1 MAKAEKTGGS
11 KVGRTIGNL
20 LTAFGIVCILAAL
33 TLTGYN
39 WNQSRAAGEESAHA
53 LDIMSVQLPG
63 YEKEGVTGDVLD
75 TEMPVVQIDGRSYV
89 GRIDI
94 PRLDISLPVLA
105 EWSEE
110 GADIAPCRYKGS
122 VYNDTLIIAGHNFAS
137 HFGNLYQLADGDN
150 VTFVD
155 VNGAA
160 YHYIVLTAETID
172 GYDLRGMEEGEWD
185 LTLFTCNF
193 SGVERTTVR
202 CARVHQSSVNS
213 SGGGVSN
220 VASSAATSSAA

>member
-1 MAKAEKTGGS
+1 MANTGKTGGS
-11 KVGRTIGNL
+11 KVGRTVGNL

-39 WNQSRAAGEESAHA
+39 WNQSRSAGVEAAHA
-53 LDIMSVQLPG
+53 LDTMYLQLPE
-63 YEKEGVTGDVLD
+63 YETEGVTGEALD
-75 TEMPVVQIDGRSYV
+75 AEMPTVQIDGRSYV
-89 GRIDI
+89 GRVDI
-94 PRLDISLPVLA
+94 PRLGISLPVLA
-105 EWSEE
+105 EWTEE

-122 VYNDTLIIAGHNFAS
+122 VYNGTMIIAGHNFSS

-155 VNGAA
+155 VNGVA

-202 CARVHQSSVNS
+202 CKRVQ
-213 SGGGVSN
+213 GGQV
-220 VASSAATSSAA
+220 VPDAASSAAASSAPKAA

>member
-1 MAKAEKTGGS
+1 MKAEKTGGS

-53 LDIMSVQLPG
+53 LETMFVQLPEA
-63 YEKEGVTGDVLD
+63 EKDGVVGNALD
-75 TEMPVVQIDGRSYV
+75 AEMPTVQIDGRSYV
-89 GRIDI
+89 GRVDI
-94 PRLDISLPVLA
+94 PRLGISLPVLA
-105 EWSEE
+105 EWTEE

-122 VYNDTLIIAGHNFAS
+122 VYNGTLIIAGHNFSS
-137 HFGNLYQLADGDN
+137 HFGNLGQLADGDN

-155 VNGAA
+155 VTGAA

-193 SGVERTTVR
+193 SGIERTTVR
-202 CARVHQSSVNS
+202 CARVQQSGLVNAGANGAPS
-213 SGGGVSN
+213 SAS
-220 VASSAATSSAA
+220 SSAA